1 MRRII
6 KEKQPFEQSYKTLDE
21 ARAILSQ
28 TDQTY
33 KIEYAQEL
41 IESGRAGDEGLGF
54 YVNGPFTDLCEGPH
68 LEHTGEVPKACF
80 KLDRIS
86 GSYWR
91 GSEKNPMLT
100 RIYGLAFES
109 KADLTDYI
117 ERRKLAMERDHRKLG
132 QELDLFSFHEIVGS
146 GLPLFHPKGGVI
158 KVTKSFLMLV
168 IYAVAMTYLGFVITT
183 PFATAAFIYD
193 LKGNS
198 EVKPV
203 STVIISVVVT
213 AVLYAMFVF
222 AFQIKLP
229 AGVLFG
235 G

>member
-1 MRRII
+1 MKMRR
-6 KEKQPFEQSYKTLDE
+6 DM
-21 ARAILSQ
+21 
-28 TDQTY
+28 
-33 KIEYAQEL
+33 
-41 IESGRAGDEGLGF
+41 
-54 YVNGPFTDLCEGPH
+54 V
-68 LEHTGEVPKACF
+68 TG
-80 KLDRIS
+80 
-86 GSYWR
+86 
-91 GSEKNPMLT
+91 
-100 RIYGLAFES
+100 
-109 KADLTDYI
+109 
-117 ERRKLAMERDHRKLG
+117 
-132 QELDLFSFHEIVGS
+132 IVGLLTCIFFFIMTQQVRQPANLLEP
-146 GLPLFHPKGGVI
+146 GPRLLPYVAIFLIGISSIALIVKGYKEREIAEKPYFPKGGAL

-168 IYAVAMTYLGFVITT
+168 VYAIAMTYLGFIITT

-198 EVKPV
+198 EVKLV

>member
-1 MRRII
+1 MKMRH
-6 KEKQPFEQSYKTLDE
+6 DM
-21 ARAILSQ
+21 
-28 TDQTY
+28 
-33 KIEYAQEL
+33 
-41 IESGRAGDEGLGF
+41 
-54 YVNGPFTDLCEGPH
+54 V
-68 LEHTGEVPKACF
+68 TG
-80 KLDRIS
+80 
-86 GSYWR
+86 
-91 GSEKNPMLT
+91 
-100 RIYGLAFES
+100 
-109 KADLTDYI
+109 
-117 ERRKLAMERDHRKLG
+117 
-132 QELDLFSFHEIVGS
+132 IVGLLTCIFFFIMTQQVRQPANLLEP
-146 GLPLFHPKGGVI
+146 GPRLLPYVAIFLIGISSIALIVKGYKEREIAEKPYFPKGGVI

-168 IYAVAMTYLGFVITT
+168 IYAVAMTYLGFVITS

>member
-1 MRRII
+1 MKMRH
-6 KEKQPFEQSYKTLDE
+6 DM
-21 ARAILSQ
+21 
-28 TDQTY
+28 
-33 KIEYAQEL
+33 
-41 IESGRAGDEGLGF
+41 
-54 YVNGPFTDLCEGPH
+54 V
-68 LEHTGEVPKACF
+68 TG
-80 KLDRIS
+80 
-86 GSYWR
+86 
-91 GSEKNPMLT
+91 
-100 RIYGLAFES
+100 
-109 KADLTDYI
+109 
-117 ERRKLAMERDHRKLG
+117 
-132 QELDLFSFHEIVGS
+132 IVGLLTCIFFFIMTQQVRQPANLLEP
-146 GLPLFHPKGGVI
+146 GPRLLPYVAIFLIGISSIALIVKGYKEREIAEKPYFPKGGVI

-213 AVLYAMFVF
+213 AVLYAMLVF
-222 AFQIKLP
+222 AFQCKLP

>member
-1 MRRII
+1 MKMRH
-6 KEKQPFEQSYKTLDE
+6 DM
-21 ARAILSQ
+21 
-28 TDQTY
+28 
-33 KIEYAQEL
+33 
-41 IESGRAGDEGLGF
+41 
-54 YVNGPFTDLCEGPH
+54 V
-68 LEHTGEVPKACF
+68 TG
-80 KLDRIS
+80 
-86 GSYWR
+86 
-91 GSEKNPMLT
+91 
-100 RIYGLAFES
+100 
-109 KADLTDYI
+109 
-117 ERRKLAMERDHRKLG
+117 
-132 QELDLFSFHEIVGS
+132 IVGLLTCIFFFIMTQQVRQPANLLEP
-146 GLPLFHPKGGVI
+146 GPRLLPYVAIFLIGISSIALIVKGYKEREIAEKPYFPKGGVI

-213 AVLYAMFVF
+213 AALYAMFVF

>member
-1 MRRII
+1 MKMRH
-6 KEKQPFEQSYKTLDE
+6 DM
-21 ARAILSQ
+21 
-28 TDQTY
+28 
-33 KIEYAQEL
+33 
-41 IESGRAGDEGLGF
+41 
-54 YVNGPFTDLCEGPH
+54 V
-68 LEHTGEVPKACF
+68 TG
-80 KLDRIS
+80 
-86 GSYWR
+86 
-91 GSEKNPMLT
+91 
-100 RIYGLAFES
+100 
-109 KADLTDYI
+109 
-117 ERRKLAMERDHRKLG
+117 
-132 QELDLFSFHEIVGS
+132 IVGLLTCIFFFIMTQQVRQPANLLEP
-146 GLPLFHPKGGVI
+146 GPRLLPYVAIFLIGMGYKEREIAEKPYFPKGGVI

>member
-1 MRRII
+1 MKMRH
-6 KEKQPFEQSYKTLDE
+6 DM
-21 ARAILSQ
+21 
-28 TDQTY
+28 
-33 KIEYAQEL
+33 
-41 IESGRAGDEGLGF
+41 
-54 YVNGPFTDLCEGPH
+54 V
-68 LEHTGEVPKACF
+68 TG
-80 KLDRIS
+80 
-86 GSYWR
+86 
-91 GSEKNPMLT
+91 
-100 RIYGLAFES
+100 
-109 KADLTDYI
+109 
-117 ERRKLAMERDHRKLG
+117 
-132 QELDLFSFHEIVGS
+132 IVGLLTS
-146 GLPLFHPKGGVI
+146 IFFFIMTQQVRQPANLLEPGPRLLPYVAIFLIGISSIALIVKGYKEREIAEKPYFPKGGVI

>member
-1 MRRII
+1 MKMRH
-6 KEKQPFEQSYKTLDE
+6 DM
-21 ARAILSQ
+21 
-28 TDQTY
+28 
-33 KIEYAQEL
+33 
-41 IESGRAGDEGLGF
+41 
-54 YVNGPFTDLCEGPH
+54 V
-68 LEHTGEVPKACF
+68 TG
-80 KLDRIS
+80 
-86 GSYWR
+86 
-91 GSEKNPMLT
+91 
-100 RIYGLAFES
+100 
-109 KADLTDYI
+109 
-117 ERRKLAMERDHRKLG
+117 
-132 QELDLFSFHEIVGS
+132 IVGLLTCIFFFIMTQQVRQPS
-146 GLPLFHPKGGVI
+146 NLLEPGPRLLPYVAIFLIGISSIALIVKGYKEREIAEKPYFPKGGVI

>member
-1 MRRII
+1 MKMRH
-6 KEKQPFEQSYKTLDE
+6 DM
-21 ARAILSQ
+21 
-28 TDQTY
+28 
-33 KIEYAQEL
+33 
-41 IESGRAGDEGLGF
+41 
-54 YVNGPFTDLCEGPH
+54 V
-68 LEHTGEVPKACF
+68 TG
-80 KLDRIS
+80 
-86 GSYWR
+86 
-91 GSEKNPMLT
+91 
-100 RIYGLAFES
+100 
-109 KADLTDYI
+109 
-117 ERRKLAMERDHRKLG
+117 
-132 QELDLFSFHEIVGS
+132 IVGLLTCIFFFIMTQQVRQPANLLEP
-146 GLPLFHPKGGVI
+146 GPRLLPYVAIFLIGISSIALIVKGYKEREIAEKPYFPKGGVI

-168 IYAVAMTYLGFVITT
+168 IYAVTMTYLGFVITT

>member
-1 MRRII
+1 MKMRR
-6 KEKQPFEQSYKTLDE
+6 DM
-21 ARAILSQ
+21 
-28 TDQTY
+28 
-33 KIEYAQEL
+33 
-41 IESGRAGDEGLGF
+41 
-54 YVNGPFTDLCEGPH
+54 V
-68 LEHTGEVPKACF
+68 TG
-80 KLDRIS
+80 
-86 GSYWR
+86 
-91 GSEKNPMLT
+91 
-100 RIYGLAFES
+100 
-109 KADLTDYI
+109 
-117 ERRKLAMERDHRKLG
+117 
-132 QELDLFSFHEIVGS
+132 IVGLITCVFFLIMTFQVRQPAKLLEP
-146 GLPLFHPKGGVI
+146 GPRLLPFVAIFLIGISSIALIVKGYKEREIAEKPYFPKGGVL

-168 IYAVAMTYLGFVITT
+168 VYAVAMTYLGFIITT

-203 STVIISVVVT
+203 PTAIISVVVT

>member
-1 MRRII
+1 MKMRH
-6 KEKQPFEQSYKTLDE
+6 DM
-21 ARAILSQ
+21 
-28 TDQTY
+28 
-33 KIEYAQEL
+33 
-41 IESGRAGDEGLGF
+41 
-54 YVNGPFTDLCEGPH
+54 V
-68 LEHTGEVPKACF
+68 TG
-80 KLDRIS
+80 
-86 GSYWR
+86 
-91 GSEKNPMLT
+91 
-100 RIYGLAFES
+100 
-109 KADLTDYI
+109 
-117 ERRKLAMERDHRKLG
+117 
-132 QELDLFSFHEIVGS
+132 IVGLLTCIFFFIMTQQVRQPANLLEP
-146 GLPLFHPKGGVI
+146 GPRLLPYVAIFLIGISSIALIVKGYKEREIAEKPYFPKGGVI
-158 KVTKSFLMLV
+158 KVTKIFLLLV
-168 IYAVAMTYLGFVITT
+168 IDDVDMNYLGFVITT

>member
-1 MRRII
+1 MKMRH
-6 KEKQPFEQSYKTLDE
+6 DM
-21 ARAILSQ
+21 
-28 TDQTY
+28 
-33 KIEYAQEL
+33 
-41 IESGRAGDEGLGF
+41 
-54 YVNGPFTDLCEGPH
+54 V
-68 LEHTGEVPKACF
+68 TG
-80 KLDRIS
+80 
-86 GSYWR
+86 
-91 GSEKNPMLT
+91 
-100 RIYGLAFES
+100 
-109 KADLTDYI
+109 
-117 ERRKLAMERDHRKLG
+117 
-132 QELDLFSFHEIVGS
+132 IVGLLTCIFFFIMTEQVRQPANLLEP
-146 GLPLFHPKGGVI
+146 GPRLLPYVAIFLIGISSIALIVKGYKEREIAEKPYFPKGGVI

>member
-1 MRRII
+1 MKMRH
-6 KEKQPFEQSYKTLDE
+6 DM
-21 ARAILSQ
+21 
-28 TDQTY
+28 
-33 KIEYAQEL
+33 
-41 IESGRAGDEGLGF
+41 
-54 YVNGPFTDLCEGPH
+54 V
-68 LEHTGEVPKACF
+68 TG
-80 KLDRIS
+80 
-86 GSYWR
+86 
-91 GSEKNPMLT
+91 
-100 RIYGLAFES
+100 
-109 KADLTDYI
+109 
-117 ERRKLAMERDHRKLG
+117 
-132 QELDLFSFHEIVGS
+132 IVGLLTCIFFFIMTQQVRQPANLLEP
-146 GLPLFHPKGGVI
+146 GPRLLPYVAIFLIGISSIALIVKGYKGREIAEKPYFPKGGVI

>member
-1 MRRII
+1 MKMRH
-6 KEKQPFEQSYKTLDE
+6 DM
-21 ARAILSQ
+21 
-28 TDQTY
+28 
-33 KIEYAQEL
+33 
-41 IESGRAGDEGLGF
+41 
-54 YVNGPFTDLCEGPH
+54 V
-68 LEHTGEVPKACF
+68 TG
-80 KLDRIS
+80 
-86 GSYWR
+86 
-91 GSEKNPMLT
+91 
-100 RIYGLAFES
+100 
-109 KADLTDYI
+109 
-117 ERRKLAMERDHRKLG
+117 
-132 QELDLFSFHEIVGS
+132 IVGLLTCIFFFIMTQQVRQPANLLEPDPRL
-146 GLPLFHPKGGVI
+146 LPYVAIFLIGISSIALIVKGYKEREIAEKPYFPKGGVI

>member
-1 MRRII
+1 MKMRH
-6 KEKQPFEQSYKTLDE
+6 DM
-21 ARAILSQ
+21 
-28 TDQTY
+28 
-33 KIEYAQEL
+33 
-41 IESGRAGDEGLGF
+41 
-54 YVNGPFTDLCEGPH
+54 V
-68 LEHTGEVPKACF
+68 TG
-80 KLDRIS
+80 
-86 GSYWR
+86 
-91 GSEKNPMLT
+91 
-100 RIYGLAFES
+100 
-109 KADLTDYI
+109 
-117 ERRKLAMERDHRKLG
+117 
-132 QELDLFSFHEIVGS
+132 IVGLLTCIFFFIMTQQVRQPANLLEP
-146 GLPLFHPKGGVI
+146 GPRLLPYVAIFLIGISSIALIVKGYKEREIAEKPYFPKGGVI

-198 EVKPV
+198 EVKSV

>member
-1 MRRII
+1 M
-6 KEKQPFEQSYKTLDE
+6 
-21 ARAILSQ
+21 
-28 TDQTY
+28 
-33 KIEYAQEL
+33 
-41 IESGRAGDEGLGF
+41 
-54 YVNGPFTDLCEGPH
+54 V
-68 LEHTGEVPKACF
+68 TG
-80 KLDRIS
+80 
-86 GSYWR
+86 
-91 GSEKNPMLT
+91 
-100 RIYGLAFES
+100 
-109 KADLTDYI
+109 
-117 ERRKLAMERDHRKLG
+117 
-132 QELDLFSFHEIVGS
+132 IVGLLTCAFFCFMTLQVRQPAKLLEP
-146 GLPLFHPKGGVI
+146 GPRLLPYVAIFLIGISSIALIVKGYKEREIAEKPYFPKGGVL

-168 IYAVAMTYLGFVITT
+168 VYAIAMTYLGFIITT

>member
-1 MRRII
+1 MKMRH
-6 KEKQPFEQSYKTLDE
+6 DM
-21 ARAILSQ
+21 
-28 TDQTY
+28 
-33 KIEYAQEL
+33 
-41 IESGRAGDEGLGF
+41 
-54 YVNGPFTDLCEGPH
+54 V
-68 LEHTGEVPKACF
+68 TG
-80 KLDRIS
+80 
-86 GSYWR
+86 
-91 GSEKNPMLT
+91 
-100 RIYGLAFES
+100 
-109 KADLTDYI
+109 
-117 ERRKLAMERDHRKLG
+117 
-132 QELDLFSFHEIVGS
+132 IVGLLTCIFFFIMTQQVRQPANLLEP
-146 GLPLFHPKGGVI
+146 GPRLLPYVAIFLIGISSIALIVKGYKEREIAEKPYFPKGGVI

-222 AFQIKLP
+222 AFPIKLP

>member
-1 MRRII
+1 MKMRH
-6 KEKQPFEQSYKTLDE
+6 DM
-21 ARAILSQ
+21 
-28 TDQTY
+28 
-33 KIEYAQEL
+33 
-41 IESGRAGDEGLGF
+41 
-54 YVNGPFTDLCEGPH
+54 V
-68 LEHTGEVPKACF
+68 TG
-80 KLDRIS
+80 
-86 GSYWR
+86 
-91 GSEKNPMLT
+91 
-100 RIYGLAFES
+100 
-109 KADLTDYI
+109 
-117 ERRKLAMERDHRKLG
+117 
-132 QELDLFSFHEIVGS
+132 IVGLLTCIFFFIMTQQVRQPANLLEP
-146 GLPLFHPKGGVI
+146 GPRLLPYVAIFLIGISSIALIVKGYKEREIAEKPYFPKGGVI

-183 PFATAAFIYD
+183 PFATAACIYD

>member
-1 MRRII
+1 MKMRH
-6 KEKQPFEQSYKTLDE
+6 DM
-21 ARAILSQ
+21 
-28 TDQTY
+28 
-33 KIEYAQEL
+33 
-41 IESGRAGDEGLGF
+41 
-54 YVNGPFTDLCEGPH
+54 V
-68 LEHTGEVPKACF
+68 TG
-80 KLDRIS
+80 
-86 GSYWR
+86 
-91 GSEKNPMLT
+91 
-100 RIYGLAFES
+100 
-109 KADLTDYI
+109 
-117 ERRKLAMERDHRKLG
+117 
-132 QELDLFSFHEIVGS
+132 IVGLLTCIFFFIMTQQVRQPANLLEP
-146 GLPLFHPKGGVI
+146 GPRLLPYVAIFLIGISSIALIVKGYKEREIAEKPYFPKGGVI
-158 KVTKSFLMLV
+158 KVTKRFLMLV

>member
-1 MRRII
+1 MKMRH
-6 KEKQPFEQSYKTLDE
+6 DM
-21 ARAILSQ
+21 
-28 TDQTY
+28 
-33 KIEYAQEL
+33 
-41 IESGRAGDEGLGF
+41 
-54 YVNGPFTDLCEGPH
+54 V
-68 LEHTGEVPKACF
+68 TG
-80 KLDRIS
+80 
-86 GSYWR
+86 
-91 GSEKNPMLT
+91 
-100 RIYGLAFES
+100 
-109 KADLTDYI
+109 
-117 ERRKLAMERDHRKLG
+117 
-132 QELDLFSFHEIVGS
+132 IVGLLTCIFFFIMTQQVRQPANLLEP
-146 GLPLFHPKGGVI
+146 GPRLLPYVAIFLIGISSIALIVKGYKEREIAEKPYFPKGGVI

-203 STVIISVVVT
+203 STAIISVVVT

>member
-1 MRRII
+1 MKMRH
-6 KEKQPFEQSYKTLDE
+6 DM
-21 ARAILSQ
+21 
-28 TDQTY
+28 
-33 KIEYAQEL
+33 
-41 IESGRAGDEGLGF
+41 
-54 YVNGPFTDLCEGPH
+54 V
-68 LEHTGEVPKACF
+68 TG
-80 KLDRIS
+80 
-86 GSYWR
+86 
-91 GSEKNPMLT
+91 
-100 RIYGLAFES
+100 
-109 KADLTDYI
+109 
-117 ERRKLAMERDHRKLG
+117 
-132 QELDLFSFHEIVGS
+132 IVGLLTCIFFFIMTQQVRQPANLLEP
-146 GLPLFHPKGGVI
+146 GPRLLPYVAIFLIGISSIALIFKGYKEREIAEKPYFPKGGVI

>member
-1 MRRII
+1 MKMRH
-6 KEKQPFEQSYKTLDE
+6 DM
-21 ARAILSQ
+21 
-28 TDQTY
+28 
-33 KIEYAQEL
+33 
-41 IESGRAGDEGLGF
+41 
-54 YVNGPFTDLCEGPH
+54 V
-68 LEHTGEVPKACF
+68 TG
-80 KLDRIS
+80 
-86 GSYWR
+86 
-91 GSEKNPMLT
+91 
-100 RIYGLAFES
+100 
-109 KADLTDYI
+109 
-117 ERRKLAMERDHRKLG
+117 
-132 QELDLFSFHEIVGS
+132 IVGLLTCIFFFIMTQQVRQPANLLEP
-146 GLPLFHPKGGVI
+146 GPRLLPYVAIFLIGISSIALIVKGYKEREIAEKPYFPKGGVI

-193 LKGNS
+193 LKGIS

>member
-1 MRRII
+1 MKMRH
-6 KEKQPFEQSYKTLDE
+6 DM
-21 ARAILSQ
+21 
-28 TDQTY
+28 
-33 KIEYAQEL
+33 
-41 IESGRAGDEGLGF
+41 
-54 YVNGPFTDLCEGPH
+54 V
-68 LEHTGEVPKACF
+68 TG
-80 KLDRIS
+80 
-86 GSYWR
+86 
-91 GSEKNPMLT
+91 
-100 RIYGLAFES
+100 
-109 KADLTDYI
+109 
-117 ERRKLAMERDHRKLG
+117 
-132 QELDLFSFHEIVGS
+132 IVGLLTCIFFFIMTQQVRQPANLLEPS
-146 GLPLFHPKGGVI
+146 PRLLPYVAIFLIGISSIALIVKGYKEREIAEKPYFPKGGVI

>member
-1 MRRII
+1 MKMRH
-6 KEKQPFEQSYKTLDE
+6 DM
-21 ARAILSQ
+21 
-28 TDQTY
+28 
-33 KIEYAQEL
+33 
-41 IESGRAGDEGLGF
+41 
-54 YVNGPFTDLCEGPH
+54 V
-68 LEHTGEVPKACF
+68 TG
-80 KLDRIS
+80 
-86 GSYWR
+86 
-91 GSEKNPMLT
+91 
-100 RIYGLAFES
+100 
-109 KADLTDYI
+109 
-117 ERRKLAMERDHRKLG
+117 
-132 QELDLFSFHEIVGS
+132 IVGLLTCIFFFIMTQQVRQPANLLEP
-146 GLPLFHPKGGVI
+146 GPRLLPYVAIFLIGISSIALIVKGYKEREIAEKPYFPKGGVI
-158 KVTKSFLMLV
+158 KVTKSFLMLL

>member
-1 MRRII
+1 MKMRH
-6 KEKQPFEQSYKTLDE
+6 DM
-21 ARAILSQ
+21 
-28 TDQTY
+28 
-33 KIEYAQEL
+33 
-41 IESGRAGDEGLGF
+41 
-54 YVNGPFTDLCEGPH
+54 V
-68 LEHTGEVPKACF
+68 TG
-80 KLDRIS
+80 
-86 GSYWR
+86 
-91 GSEKNPMLT
+91 
-100 RIYGLAFES
+100 
-109 KADLTDYI
+109 
-117 ERRKLAMERDHRKLG
+117 
-132 QELDLFSFHEIVGS
+132 IVGLLTCIFFFIMTQQVRQPANLLEP
-146 GLPLFHPKGGVI
+146 GPRLLPYVAIFLIGISSIALIVKGYKEREIAEKPYFPKGGVI

-203 STVIISVVVT
+203 IISVVVT

>member
-1 MRRII
+1 MPSSSRREIA
-6 KEKQPFEQSYKTLDE
+6 EKPYF
-21 ARAILSQ
+21 
-28 TDQTY
+28 
-33 KIEYAQEL
+33 
-41 IESGRAGDEGLGF
+41 
-54 YVNGPFTDLCEGPH
+54 
-68 LEHTGEVPKACF
+68 
-80 KLDRIS
+80 
-86 GSYWR
+86 
-91 GSEKNPMLT
+91 
-100 RIYGLAFES
+100 
-109 KADLTDYI
+109 
-117 ERRKLAMERDHRKLG
+117 
-132 QELDLFSFHEIVGS
+132 
-146 GLPLFHPKGGVI
+146 PKGGVI

>member
-1 MRRII
+1 MKMRR
-6 KEKQPFEQSYKTLDE
+6 DM
-21 ARAILSQ
+21 
-28 TDQTY
+28 
-33 KIEYAQEL
+33 
-41 IESGRAGDEGLGF
+41 
-54 YVNGPFTDLCEGPH
+54 V
-68 LEHTGEVPKACF
+68 TG
-80 KLDRIS
+80 
-86 GSYWR
+86 
-91 GSEKNPMLT
+91 
-100 RIYGLAFES
+100 
-109 KADLTDYI
+109 
-117 ERRKLAMERDHRKLG
+117 
-132 QELDLFSFHEIVGS
+132 IVGLLTCIFFFIMTQQVRQPANLLEPCPRL
-146 GLPLFHPKGGVI
+146 LPYVAIFLIGISSIALIVKGYKEREIAEKPYFPKGGAL

-168 IYAVAMTYLGFVITT
+168 VYAIAMTYLGFIITT

-229 AGVLFG
+229 ARVLFG